1 MKKIITSIVALVL
14 VGATLTGCA
23 QDGTSSLATSE
34 QDISGLSSETETFV
48 TTTTEEI
55 VTTTEE
61 DTSLITADTRE
72 ELAIGLLE
80 AICADD
86 EKTIKRY
93 GYSSKAYTRM
103 IDNLRKSKQNAGL
116 SEDEVIAT
124 SDFEIYI
131 SDGWGM
137 DMEIDYIHN
146 PEASKYDNASVYIIS
161 SKLPSIVFVF
171 RIDYDYDTQKYNLYS
186 YDGIGEVADADKEY
200 MGDFTNIYDQYSYGF
215 SNGNILP
222 LE

>member
-1 MKKIITSIVALVL
+1 MV
-14 VGATLTGCA
+14 
-23 QDGTSSLATSE
+23 TSE

-93 GYSSKAYTRM
+93 GYSNKAYTLIM
-103 IDNLRKSKQNAGL
+103 NNLQESKLNAGL
-116 SEDEVIAT
+116 SEDEVIDST
-124 SDFEIYI
+124 DFEIYI
-131 SDGWGM
+131 SDPWSYGM
-137 DMEIDYIHN
+137 KIDYIHN
-146 PEASKYDNASVYIIS
+146 LEASKYDRACVYIIS
-161 SKLPSIVFVF
+161 KELSSLLLKFT
-171 RIDYDYDTQKYNLYS
+171 IDYDYDTQKYNLYS
-186 YDGIGEVADADKEY
+186 SERIGEVAETDRKYDY
-200 MGDFTNIYDQYSYGF
+200 DFTSLYEQYSYGF
-215 SNGNILP
+215 SKGNILP